1 MKKVDLKMKKTFLF
15 FLPALLALSGCN
27 TPEQNKDAAKNAS
40 PQFVEQDALALSK
53 GKILADRY
61 MKCFAAAVK
70 QNDFSLLQ
78 PALPANLPLNKQRAH
93 FTDQMKW
100 ISEKLGVLKE
110 AVYLDVF
117 RKGALCE
124 YVWKLTFEKETDG
137 KIALIDLPYIVR
149 TVCDPD
155 GEVKILMVG
164 FVVR

>member
-1 MKKVDLKMKKTFLF
+1 MKKVDLKMKKTLLL
-15 FLPALLALSGCN
+15 FLPALLALTGCN
-27 TPEQNKDAAKNAS
+27 TPEQNKDAAQNAP
-40 PQFVEQDALALSK
+40 PQFVEQDALALLA
-53 GKILADRY
+53 GKKLADRY
-61 MKCFAAAVK
+61 MECFTAAVK

-78 PALPANLPLNKQRAH
+78 PALSAKLPMPKQRAH
-93 FTDQMKW
+93 FADQMKW

-124 YVWKLTFEKETDG
+124 YVWKLTFEKDSGG
-137 KIALIDLPYIVR
+137 KIAPIDLPYIVR
-149 TVCDPD
+149 TVCEPD

>member
-1 MKKVDLKMKKTFLF
+1 MKKTLFLLF
-15 FLPALLALSGCN
+15 PALLALTGCRSSETGN
-27 TPEQNKDAAKNAS
+27 DVAKPAAA
-40 PQFVEQDALALSK
+40 QFVEQDFVALQK
-53 GKILADRY
+53 GKTLADHY
-61 MKCFAAAVK
+61 MECFTAAVK

-78 PALPANLPLNKQRAH
+78 PALSAKLPIPKQRAH
-93 FTDQMKW
+93 FADQMKW

-124 YVWKLTFEKETDG
+124 YVWKLTFEKESGG
-137 KIALIDLPYIVR
+137 KIAPIDLPYIVR
-149 TVCDPD
+149 TVCEPD